1 LIDRIDQTPTKSAE
15 HKALSTLQEMLTK
28 TEKQPL
34 LDAQGIQQYD
44 HLGNERWKDVSR
56 SHDDANILHKVKG
69 ELDNVIEYDV
79 PGLGVPAGALTLQ
92 QGALKQMRGAI
103 NDALEEQVPGGATAN
118 RVSAA
123 LAQRGE
129 AVDLGTQSRRGQDDC
144 VSGSLRR
151 CVRPPYPERKDRIC
165 QGQPR

>member
-56 SHDDANILHKVKG
+56 SHDDANILHKAK
-69 ELDNVIEYDV
+69 
-79 PGLGVPAGALTLQ
+79 
-92 QGALKQMRGAI
+92 
-103 NDALEEQVPGGATAN
+103 AN
-118 RVSAA
+118 S
-123 LAQRGE
+123 
-129 AVDLGTQSRRGQDDC
+129 TTF
-144 VSGSLRR
+144 
-151 CVRPPYPERKDRIC
+151 
-165 QGQPR
+165 